1 MAKRLILTFVAVCLI
16 CCTLVACGEPAITA
30 QEAYQVVL
38 NDLGDSAANAQ
49 SPHVHEGEYNGK
61 DCYTIYIT
69 VGEENLVYSVS
80 FSGEILNKAHGSSGH
95 AH

>member
-1 MAKRLILTFVAVCLI
+1 MIKRLLAALVAALLI
-16 CCTLVACGEPAITA
+16 CCTLTACGEEKITPQQA
-30 QEAYQVVL
+30 YEAVL
-38 NDLGDSAANAQ
+38 TDLGDAATSAQ

-61 DCYTIYIT
+61 NCYTIYVT

-80 FSGEILNKAHGSSGH
+80 FSGEILNKAHGSH